1 MIHVCFGLTDRTGR
15 YTKFVGTS
23 MLSVFENYSAPS
35 PHESI
40 CIHILH
46 DNTLTNDNREKLI
59 YTSEKYNQLVKF
71 YNVDE
76 LCADKVTEIKTLFPD
91 AIQTRFSIGMFYRFF
106 IPQVLSPEIKKTIYL
121 DADIIVNMNI
131 AELWQIELGDKPF
144 GAVTDVSYQKD
155 INAVAERQKS
165 FIPLVKQGF
174 VKPEDYFNSG
184 VLLMNLD
191 FLRGAEE
198 TLKSGM
204 KFLSEHSD
212 FPYID
217 QDILNY
223 CFSTTCLKIPP
234 KFNIYVINERSED
247 EPTIE
252 EKIYHFAGGFLGLDT
267 NDIFNQLW
275 MKYFLKTLWF
285 DANTIGR
292 LWAEF
297 ERIRLISERRKLKIS
312 AIVSG
317 KTRAFFIAPEEI
329 ESTKKLFSIRTREI
343 IIPAENEESFQKLLD
358 AMKLSKGKSVF
369 IIMTKNFLDN
379 NFPFDMLTKEGFI
392 ERIDF
397 IKGWKYL
404 DSPLDSYPL
413 IATM

>member
-1 MIHVCFGLTDRTGR
+1 VIHICFALTDRTGH
-15 YTKFVGTS
+15 YTKFVGTA

-35 PHESI
+35 SSKSI
-40 CIHILH
+40 CVHILH
-46 DNTLTNDNREKLI
+46 DNTLTDDNREKLI

-76 LCADKVTEIKTLFPD
+76 LCTDKITEIKTLFPK
-91 AIQTRFSIGMFYRFF
+91 AEETRLSIGMFYRFF
-106 IPQVLSPEIKKTIYL
+106 IPQLLSPEIKKAIYL
-121 DADIIVNMNI
+121 DADIIVNLNI
-131 AELWQIELGDKPF
+131 AELWQIELGDKPL
-144 GAVTDVSYQKD
+144 GAVTDVSQQKD
-155 INAVAERQKS
+155 INMAIEHQKS
-165 FIPLVKQGF
+165 NVSLVREGF
-174 VKPEDYFNSG
+174 TKPEDYFNSG
-184 VLLMNLD
+184 VLLMNLN

-204 KFLSEHSD
+204 KFLNEHPD
-212 FPYID
+212 FQFID

-223 CFSTTCLKIPP
+223 CFSTTHLKIPA
-234 KFNIYVINERSED
+234 KFNYFVMLERFED
-247 EPTIE
+247 EPTIG
-252 EKIYHFAGGFLGLDT
+252 EKIYHFAGAVLGLDM
-267 NDIFNQLW
+267 NDIFNQMW
-275 MKYFLKTLWF
+275 MKYFLKTAWF

-292 LWAEF
+292 LWTEF
-297 ERIRLISERRKLKIS
+297 ERIRHISERRKLKIS

-369 IIMTKNFLDN
+369 IIMTKNFLDE
-379 NFPFDMLTKEGFI
+379 NFPFDILTKEGFI